1 MTEDMAFECLL
12 VSRDPSVVSIMD
24 KLLGDL
30 AISTK
35 VLPTPATAA
44 EYLAEGYTDLVIVD
58 WQKDSPEFLQ
68 HIKRS
73 GRPQKPTVMVVSDI
87 STPVPG
93 TYSLLRK
100 PITVESCVQPLKQT
114 YSKLLQD
121 YRQHTRCSIM
131 RSLIARNQ
139 YGRSVPIVVENIG
152 EGGVGLRARE
162 FLSLRDVLS
171 FSLLLPG
178 TEMPLEIDVRVLW
191 LRQYGAAGCEFVS
204 ISQADRRRLHDWVE
218 QKCPVRKPLV
228 EV

>member
-1 MTEDMAFECLL
+1 
-12 VSRDPSVVSIMD
+12 MD

-44 EYLAEGYTDLVIVD
+44 EYLSEGYTDLVIVD

-73 GRPQKPTVMVVSDI
+73 GRPQKPTVMIVSEMP
-87 STPVPG
+87 TPVPG

-100 PITVESCVQPLKQT
+100 PITVESGAQSLKQT
-114 YSKLLQD
+114 YSKLLQN
-121 YRQHTRCSIM
+121 YRQHTRCVLM
-131 RSLIARNQ
+131 KSLIARNQ
-139 YGRSVPIVVENIG
+139 YGRSVPIIVENIG

-162 FLSLRDVLS
+162 FLSLSDVLS

-178 TEMPLEIDVRVLW
+178 TEMPLDIGVRVLW
-191 LRQYGAAGCEFVS
+191 LRQYGTAGCEFVS

-228 EV
+228 KL